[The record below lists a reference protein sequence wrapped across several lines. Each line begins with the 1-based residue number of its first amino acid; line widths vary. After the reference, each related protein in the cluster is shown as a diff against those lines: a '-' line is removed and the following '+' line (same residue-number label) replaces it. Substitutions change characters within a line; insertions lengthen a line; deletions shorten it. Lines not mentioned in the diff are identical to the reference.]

1 MDNRMMAPTKP
12 LLIQM
17 ADEVQEYSKTLVE
30 LRIMLQAAVAM
41 APEMRV
47 EIPANVLRDVD
58 NGKYHM
64 TIMNK
69 TDGIVL
75 MAEKE
80 SVIEVA
86 K

>member
-1 MDNRMMAPTKP
+1 MDNQKP
-12 LLIQM
+12 LLLEF
-17 ADEVQEYSKTLVE
+17 AEEVQYYAKTLEE
-30 LRIMLQAAVAM
+30 LQTMLHGAVAV
-41 APEMRV
+41 AKDMRL
-47 EIPANVLRDVD
+47 EIPVQVLRDVHA
-58 NGKYHM
+58 GKYHF

-69 TDGIVL
+69 QDGIVL

>member
-1 MDNRMMAPTKP
+1 MDKP
-12 LLIQM
+12 LLLQLSE
-17 ADEVQEYSKTLVE
+17 EVQHYARTIDE
-30 LRIMLQAAVAM
+30 LQIMLHGVVATSKD
-41 APEMRV
+41 MRV
-47 EIPANVLRDVD
+47 EIPVQVLRDVQA
-58 NGKYHM
+58 GKYHF

-80 SVIEVA
+80 SVIEVV